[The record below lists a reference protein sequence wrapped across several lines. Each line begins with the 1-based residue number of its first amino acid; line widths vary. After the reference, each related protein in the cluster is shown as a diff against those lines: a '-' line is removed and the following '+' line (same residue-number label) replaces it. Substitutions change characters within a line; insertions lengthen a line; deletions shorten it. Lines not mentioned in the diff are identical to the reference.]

1 MEKKEALKIISD
13 VCAAYVGKLADH
25 QAIQGALKVVSD
37 ALEKPQA
44 VEKVEG
50 A

>member
-13 VCAAYVGKLADH
+13 VCAAYVGKLAEH
-25 QAIQGALKVVSD
+25 QAIQTALKTVTE
-37 ALEKPQA
+37 ALEKAP
-44 VEKVEG
+44 EKVEV